1 MLQGNLLNR
10 RAYLH
15 VLFLRVV
22 LQKRAVKTRPAH
34 LGQLTPPLDAQSTL
48 RRHHVPD
55 LLVDAVPPEL
65 PLRWRRASTF
75 RKAPLKKSISIVLS
89 ANRRFSWLTSLHS
102 ADSRAF
108 AGGGLSP
115 TLGRLELIAPPIQQ
129 PPMDPEL
136 SGELHDILAL
146 LEPIHGHLPERLRK
160 LAHALFCHL
169 PPPLL

>member
-1 MLQGNLLNR
+1 MRQGNLLNR
-10 RAYLH
+10 SAYLH

-22 LQKRAVKTRPAH
+22 LHKRAVNARPAH
-34 LGQLTPPLDAQSTL
+34 PGQLTHPLDAQSAL

-89 ANRRFSWLTSLHS
+89 ANRRFSWLTSLRRV
-102 ADSRAF
+102 DSREF

-115 TLGRLELIAPPIQQ
+115 
-129 PPMDPEL
+129 L
-136 SGELHDILAL
+136 SAGSS
-146 LEPIHGHLPERLRK
+146 
-160 LAHALFCHL
+160 
-169 PPPLL
+169 